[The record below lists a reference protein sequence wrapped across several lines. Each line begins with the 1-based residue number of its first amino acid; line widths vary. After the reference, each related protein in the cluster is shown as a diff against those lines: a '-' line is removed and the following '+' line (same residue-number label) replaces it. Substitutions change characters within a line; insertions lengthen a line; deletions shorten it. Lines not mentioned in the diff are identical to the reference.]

1 MANWARISALLADL
15 ISVSSILS
23 FNSNPENSWSC
34 SLQTMGL
41 KDAAEL
47 KQVTGFLTQ
56 VNFDASSDLGADTKA
71 HFVI

>member
-1 MANWARISALLADL
+1 M
-15 ISVSSILS
+15 ILS
-23 FNSNPENSWSC
+23 FNSNPGNGWSC

-41 KDAAEL
+41 KDAVEL